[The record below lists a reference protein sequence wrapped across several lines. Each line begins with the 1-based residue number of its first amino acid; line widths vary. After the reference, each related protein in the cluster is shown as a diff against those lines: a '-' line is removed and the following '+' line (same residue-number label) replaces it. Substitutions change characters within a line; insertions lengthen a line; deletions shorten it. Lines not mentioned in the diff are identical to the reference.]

1 MRLLIPIAVAIVASG
16 LVIIAVLRKKRRD
29 RVERDIPELNQHP
42 ERLEQMLDSTDDA

>member
-1 MRLLIPIAVAIVASG
+1 MRLLIPIAVAVVASG

-29 RVERDIPELNQHP
+29 RAGRDIPELNQHP